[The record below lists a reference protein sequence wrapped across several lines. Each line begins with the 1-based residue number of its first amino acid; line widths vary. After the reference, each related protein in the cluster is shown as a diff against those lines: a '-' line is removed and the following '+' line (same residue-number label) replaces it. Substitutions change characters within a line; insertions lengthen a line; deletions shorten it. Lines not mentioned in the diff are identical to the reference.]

1 MENKD
6 KPPWL
11 ALELLECRSI
21 TSEGTQHGTEDGDV
35 IIEECVE
42 REPTNVGMNT

>member
-1 MENKD
+1 MN
-6 KPPWL
+6 
-11 ALELLECRSI
+11 AF